1 MNRIQ
6 NIEHA
11 IKELTSEE
19 LRNFRTWF
27 IKYDSAAWD
36 EQIEEDIL
44 EGKLNKIAQEA
55 ITEHKKGR
63 TKQI

>member
-1 MNRIQ
+1 M
-6 NIEHA
+6 
-11 IKELTSEE
+11 
-19 LRNFRTWF
+19 RNFRTWF

-55 ITEHKKGR
+55 ITEHRKGR
-63 TKQI
+63 SKQI